1 LRIGKM
7 IEEVNSLKAEG
18 NLHYESGN
26 WEKAKEYYN
35 KALKACPSDD
45 KVTLA
50 ALLKNMAAV
59 SLKLEDY
66 VSAENQ
72 ASQALECAPND
83 PKALYRRSTARSCL
97 NKYSE
102 ALADAKR
109 ALHYEPNNKA
119 IVKQFQD
126 LNIIIQKNAE
136 KLSSTEAKLQDMLK
150 ICFSVETNVENRI
163 QALHNIMV
171 LVGFNDGARLFTE
184 CGGLAR
190 LMKLIDDESN
200 TDLLLAAFRV
210 LTELATSE
218 ERLGFLLKVADS
230 KTIVYLLNCSDDRCC
245 QAAVVLVQRCF
256 NTLAA
261 MDFQK
266 QKLPDEIVVE
276 RNKVK
281 IVGFLFELK
290 RILVDPTVSAM
301 GRDCAIQLLSKILPH
316 RVGGLPKGWSLEFVQ
331 NDGLDRLMTV
341 GCSIPERALVPVTYE
356 TRDYLALCLTNIYDD
371 MLSDKNRSIYT
382 DRMEKFIQTKREKI
396 TDGVKIEICSLFTT
410 LLGGPVDIAFQF
422 VAKPEFTQLLL
433 EMAASDNQLN
443 QSVAVEAIMHTVSKR
458 DRCSVFLAQGKSVL
472 KKLFNSSNDV
482 VRVKALVGLCKISS
496 SGGNDISMRPTG
508 ELSMLRLAN
517 ICKKYLLE
525 NKSIDICRWAAEGL
539 AYLTLDADVKE
550 WLVSDVN
557 LIRRLVAF
565 AKQAGQLCVFGVS
578 TILVNLTNTYD
589 KKEPE
594 PELIELAKFAKHHI
608 PVANPKDS
616 DEYVKNRIE
625 LLVNEG
631 AVSACVALSN
641 TESERCREFLARAL
655 RGFTIEPQHRGIVV
669 QEGGVKLLIDL
680 AQRCTEEGKII
691 AAHALARI
699 GITMDPKMAF
709 SGQRCYEVV
718 KPIIS
723 LLHPDMSAE
732 QNYEALLALTN
743 LAAVSDSVRNKMVQ
757 EKVLAKLEEFW
768 FLQEHEPLRAASA
781 ELFHNLLLNEKVFE
795 QVAKP
800 GTDRLKLWLLYC
812 SEEDD
817 ERLALI
823 STSAVLLL
831 TEDAAVCSRIVQ
843 EHPNWPDLFKAP
855 CMHENEQLQ
864 LNAIACVKNLM
875 SSGKEAAAQVV
886 SSELFE
892 ILVAI
897 CKLPKSN
904 REKAAAL
911 AYETLKL
918 AVTYDLVKPT
928 SRELYEQLTGKQ
940 TMVEHRTPTVIFR
953 TNEEAVVIIT
963 FLKYVDLRLDCPI
976 HFFNWVGCCRSC
988 LSLAN
993 HALSTV
999 LSETTLRREAMHSF
1013 HRFAFS
1019 LPDKDL
1025 RLEQQ
1030 LRDSMNAQALDAQS
1044 PFMFD
1049 MSPFRP
1055 EDMKQIAIGPDAI
1068 GGGRFR
1074 IGDLSFE
1081 RHRRR
1086 RSEANGGVCRLACL
1100 SRRTGWGRSSSAGRG
1115 SRRLAERD
1123 GQVFRVAYEIIDD
1136 TKDHANKGNDSGKKD
1151 ATAGGSGATGCST
1164 VPASNTGRGSGGP
1177 SNNNTGGGGN
1187 NDSNAGISARAT
1199 KIRRVMMAR
1208 SRVGRGGVIVGSRP
1222 LIPAGA
1228 VPEELISEA
1237 QAVLQGKSR
1246 DVIVRELQRTNCDVN
1261 QAVNNL
1267 LGRDDE
1273 DGDDFDDTSEAYL
1286 PEELISLLDTGLQ
1299 GEQANVIINAES
1311 LYGDDFLSFPFRRRV
1326 FEKAAESGHKK
1337 TNDGAGKEPSNE
1349 ESVPPPPRYTI
1360 SLSPKKMFFKWSAD
1374 EESDGEGKRFRA
1386 IGAMHSDL
1394 LAVTADGVLY
1404 RWAWNQKQ
1412 PSLNP
1417 HPAWET
1423 ICNKEPIE
1431 SISCSSVRTTVLT
1444 THRRVAS
1451 FVDESLD
1458 LISNAL
1464 STGLHSLPEPIV
1476 DVYSCDLYSCAMTK
1490 SGNVYW
1496 WGVLPSVQ
1504 RMKVLEAIKNK
1515 LKKEVAS
1522 EAKDITVGR
1531 LVRMQHG
1538 PMFQADALGF
1548 TLVNGYPQ
1556 VVILMESV
1564 WPNHDTAR
1572 FQMLLPS
1579 SSVVSDPKRGLYN
1592 EGLES
1597 AVEDRSESFAS
1608 SAQLTAG
1615 NRKRKHALS
1624 AASSYREE
1632 TLHLKDVVM
1641 VVENR
1646 NATIGKVVKVDGPYC
1661 AVLFADSN
1669 GVINDTADDAMNRSR
1684 LLRKEDLRVV
1694 PKIQCFSSTL
1704 EYIQKEPKKFYN
1716 LSDDH
1721 FILDVAVEP
1730 TGIWYLHQLLGRV
1743 LLSKINFSGEML
1755 ASIIVAYDSH
1765 EFIGSRRPRLINHGE
1780 DSLMLIR
1787 DGCGSLTPVWTDL
1800 PARVGSPTGIGTVLA
1815 LGYGTHT
1822 LATNFSEKKKIGI
1835 ILLAEKKEELMRD
1848 ILHCDVDYIKARIF
1862 SQKPIVTSRLYE
1874 DMLSL
1879 KLNCGR
1885 NVLHVAVSMS
1895 IAATNKENFSLSLS
1909 SSMAASENSSGGRV
1923 TSDGRWEAVNS
1934 PSRINVT
1941 VSLNSMM
1948 QLGRRFV
1955 DPTGMSSHV
1964 LRGYALRSDA
1974 STQSAASRWAME
1986 MAVEAAA
1993 AAAGIVPVTAG
2004 TTTIASQSS
2013 NPPSTTSMG
2022 VDDEMMVP
2030 VALDLATLKPR
2041 ALTNSN
2047 ERQRAAFE
2055 IVKLLTGNLV
2065 ANTELFQLLSHDHNG
2080 MTPFM
2085 YAVDCR
2091 SYHVAEIM
2099 LLSLKRIIRSFSVPN
2114 QNRAMMS
2121 VVFPVNTRPEFSPL
2135 YMLCCNDTCSFTW
2148 TGSEHVNQDIFECIT
2163 CGLVGS
2169 LCCCTECAYV
2179 CHRNHECRLK
2189 RTSPTAYCDCWE
2201 KCKCKSLV
2209 AGNLDIRFELFRN
2222 LVNCQCLYSVL
2233 NDKNEHLLL
2242 FLTRTVSRQVS
2253 EHRQFRSRCRKSIA
2267 SLIDMPEFDL
2277 DPPRFALRALEYLFS
2292 RWDLFEHFVMHE
2304 YHPLETN
2311 VNMSESRFY
2320 LISQDGVSFLDRFVY
2335 LLLTKLPIGC
2345 FDALV
2350 RLLSTECK
2358 LTSKAD
2364 KNLAVLPR
2372 FARSVVRMFVL
2383 LNVSPQYSNC
2393 RKNQPLSRCRK
2404 IFHAILPHAVR
2415 ELITTADGIL
2425 APVRLGM
2432 VKPCEP
2438 FTMANCTDPLE
2449 LIEKMVMED
2458 PVLLPND
2465 VDKEEEKKFLVD
2477 ERDILASSPIVV
2489 NSLPKRTRSEVS
2501 SYMQDLATLT
2511 GEEATSDNDTDSE
2524 ADEAMQE
2531 TEGNATAGSDAGNDD
2546 SSVDVAMSPPLEAMP
2561 TLHVVEIPAEADSD
2575 HEGSPASGRHA
2586 RRVSNADQDTDY
2598 SYTEVESNSSVSE
2611 ESDVMFDE
2619 NNQEDTDTEGSN
2631 FAWSGRIRDRK
2642 KGAKQT
2648 TSPEKLSTS
2657 TVHITNLLSRLFSM
2671 LIREALDLLLYG
2683 YSSEQSSMASRSSS
2697 TFYVPKRLLAELL
2710 EQVSRTLQPTWN
2722 WLFPLLD
2729 YLDSHLRFSAAM
2741 SNIVGPKKRQAA
2753 AKSHMSDIAGEG
2765 DAAQSTA
2772 DKSTIEMSSKSE
2784 TASRLTVLNLLMSM
2798 MRSHT
2803 SEHGDSWAALDLWSM
2818 KHVAVVA
2825 DAYFCYAG
2833 ALSMFSENLSNSVR
2847 DMSKDFPTNSCCDL
2861 LFIRALQRD
2870 SSDAIAGESTS
2881 ISKQNPFFTRSDSMV
2896 YPGLFPVKSA
2906 FEHSVPESI
2915 PLCNRPHMLQASS
2928 SKESLYGL
2936 PPSYDKWSEHLRTQL
2951 QMGNEAPG
2959 SSSLTRNMS
2968 HKTRLTL
2975 ASFAPVDDTA
2985 VDREIPKSSPKRFRR
3000 ERRSKSVIVHSSE
3013 AASPKSAEDTI
3024 TAIVNSALVRWEDQQ
3039 MLMSRWKLVLTTF
3052 AKMFA
3057 DEQILTT
3064 GGSIFT
3070 QLAGFGPK
3078 AARFRKAME
3087 RIRNTSKDLQF
3098 MVDRDRPML
3107 LRETFQVLNAFF
3119 ERRQMGNSS
3128 QHHVIGVHRVKVS
3141 FKDEPGE
3148 GSGVARSFFTA
3159 IASAILSPL
3168 PLPNFELSPLP
3179 TTVLGMNT
3187 IGSPSAATPMP
3198 PTRQSRRSRRLGLR
3212 SRGRSKDNSRRPL
3225 FTMPVGWLE
3234 GTIGASPFFP
3244 TVSAPEVAGPLDEN
3258 NVQAMGNRIYTKVNS
3273 MFPRYAAKVTGMLLE
3288 VPTHQLIVMLTHEAT
3303 LEHLAQNAYEVL
3315 LTWVQSSGNPG
3326 DFMPGGPLPS
3336 ASTQSTVMPSTVA
3349 TAQPAN
3355 TAAVTTTIATASTAS
3370 ASVSA
3375 SQVSPGPVAGAAA
3388 ATSMAAVDTSSSAA
3402 SSGGTT
3408 STVSS
3413 ATGAA
3418 IPSTVTTYD
3427 SRWLS
3432 CPDLPRLLENVADVK
3447 DDRPLFFKPGNGMFY
3462 APVAGAESPSRLNAY
3477 RNVGRLIGIALS
3489 QNEIFPLP
3497 LCRSVFKFILRR
3509 PITWYDMAFYD
3520 CYMYEKFH
3528 KLVTGEYAAEDLDLN
3543 FTITLDAIE
3552 GGNTVELLSNGAN
3565 VAVTSENVVKYVF
3578 LYAQHRL
3585 YKLVQ
3590 SALTNIRDGVRDV
3603 IPVSMLDTINAEDF
3617 RLLLTGQSDVN
3628 VKFLKKL
3635 TVITDESSSAAA
3647 DKSLPREK
3655 FDQFKKWF
3663 WSVVSSMTADEKQ
3676 DLIYFWTGSP
3686 TLPPTME
3693 GFMPTPNV
3701 VIRPPDD
3708 MYLPT
3713 ANTCIS
3719 RLYIP
3724 LYSSKNILR
3733 QKLLFAIKIKTFGF
3747 V

>member
-1 LRIGKM
+1 M
-7 IEEVNSLKAEG
+7 AEEVHNLKAEG
-18 NLHYESGN
+18 NLYYEAGN

-35 KALKACPSDD
+35 KALKACPSED
-45 KVTLA
+45 KITLA

-66 VSAENQ
+66 VAAENQ

-83 PKALYRRSTARSCL
+83 PKALYRRSTARSYL
-97 NKYSE
+97 SKYSE
-102 ALADAKR
+102 ALTDAKR
-109 ALHYEPNNKA
+109 ALHYEPDNKA
-119 IVKQFQD
+119 IIKQFQD
-126 LNIIIQKNAE
+126 LNIMIQKNAE
-136 KLSSTEAKLQDMLK
+136 KLGSTEAKLQDMLK
-150 ICFSVETNVENRI
+150 ICFSVEATLENRI

-171 LVGFNDGARLFTE
+171 LVGYDDGARLFTE

-210 LTELATSE
+210 LIELATSE
-218 ERLGFLLKVADS
+218 ERLGFLFKVADS
-230 KTIVYLLNCSDDRCC
+230 KTIVYLLNCSDNRCC
-245 QAAVVLVQRCF
+245 QAAMALVQRCF
-256 NTLAA
+256 NTLSA

-371 MLSDKNRSIYT
+371 MLSDKNRNMYT
-382 DRMEKFIQTKREKI
+382 DRMEKFIQEKREKI

-410 LLGGPVDIAFQF
+410 LLGGPVDVAFQF

-433 EMAASDNQLN
+433 EMAASDDQLN

-517 ICKKYLLE
+517 ICKRYLLE

-616 DEYVKNRIE
+616 DEYVQNRIK

-631 AVSACVALSN
+631 AVSACVALSS

-655 RGFTIEPQHRGIVV
+655 HGFTKEPQHRGIVV

-743 LAAVSDSVRNKMVQ
+743 LAAVSDSVRNKMIQ
-757 EKVLAKLEEFW
+757 ENVLPKLEEFW

-781 ELFHNLLLNEKVFE
+781 ELFHNLLLNDKIFE

-812 SEEDD
+812 SAEDD

-823 STSAVLLL
+823 STSAMLML
-831 TEDAAVCSRIVQ
+831 TQDAAVCSRIVQ
-843 EHPNWPDLFKAP
+843 EHPNWPDLFKVP

-864 LNAIACVKNLM
+864 LNAIGCVKNLM
-875 SSGKEAAAQVV
+875 NSGQEAAAQVV

-904 REKAAAL
+904 REKAVSL

-918 AVTYDLVKPT
+918 AVAYDLVKPT
-928 SRELYEQLTGKQ
+928 SRELYEQLTGKP
-940 TMVEHRTPTVIFR
+940 TMVEHRTPTVMFR
-953 TNEEAVVIIT
+953 LNEEAVVVIT
-963 FLKYVDLRLDCPI
+963 FLKYVDLSLECPL
-976 HFFNWVGCCRSC
+976 HLFTWVGCRS
-988 LSLAN
+988 SLTLAD
-993 HALSTV
+993 HVLSTV
-999 LSETTLRREAMHSF
+999 LSKTTLKREAMNSF

-1030 LRDSMNAQALDAQS
+1030 LRDSMNSQALDAQS
-1044 PFMFD
+1044 TFMFD

-1055 EDMKQIAIGPDAI
+1055 EDMKDIVVGPDAI
-1068 GGGRFR
+1068 AF
-1074 IGDLSFE
+1074 LT
-1081 RHRRR
+1081 
-1086 RSEANGGVCRLACL
+1086 V
-1100 SRRTGWGRSSSAGRG
+1100 
-1115 SRRLAERD
+1115 D
-1123 GQVFRVAYEIIDD
+1123 GQVFRVAYDIIDD
-1136 TKDHANKGNDSGKKD
+1136 TRDHVNKGNDNGKKD
-1151 ATAGGSGATGCST
+1151 ATGSGGGATGCST
-1164 VPASNTGRGSGGP
+1164 VQASNTGRGSGGP
-1177 SNNNTGGGGN
+1177 NNNNAGSGGN

-1222 LIPAGA
+1222 IIPAGA
-1228 VPEELISEA
+1228 VPEELVNEA

-1246 DVIVRELQRTNCDVN
+1246 DVIIRELQRTNCDVN

-1326 FEKAAESGHKK
+1326 FEKAAEKK
-1337 TNDGAGKEPSNE
+1337 TNDSASKESSNE

-1360 SLSPKKMFFKWSAD
+1360 SLSPKKMFFKWTTN
-1374 EESDGEGKRFRA
+1374 EESAAETKRFRA

-1394 LAVTADGVLY
+1394 LAVSMDGVLY

-1412 PSLNP
+1412 PSPNP

-1423 ICNKEPIE
+1423 ICNKEPVE
-1431 SISCSSVRTTVLT
+1431 SISCSSIRTTVLT

-1464 STGLHSLPEPIV
+1464 STSLHSLPEPIV

-1504 RMKVLEAIKNK
+1504 RMKVLDAIKNK

-1522 EAKDITVGR
+1522 DAKDITVGR

-1548 TLVNGYPQ
+1548 TVVNGYPQ

-1579 SSVVSDPKRGLYN
+1579 
-1592 EGLES
+1592 
-1597 AVEDRSESFAS
+1597 
-1608 SAQLTAG
+1608 TG

-1624 AASSYREE
+1624 AVSSYREE

-1694 PKIQCFSSTL
+1694 PKVQCFSSTL
-1704 EYIQKEPKKFYN
+1704 EYIQREPKKFYN

-1721 FILDVAVEP
+1721 FVLDVAIES

-1743 LLSKINFSGEML
+1743 LLSKINFS
-1755 ASIIVAYDSH
+1755 
-1765 EFIGSRRPRLINHGE
+1765 
-1780 DSLMLIR
+1780 
-1787 DGCGSLTPVWTDL
+1787 
-1800 PARVGSPTGIGTVLA
+1800 
-1815 LGYGTHT
+1815 
-1822 LATNFSEKKKIGI
+1822 
-1835 ILLAEKKEELMRD
+1835 
-1848 ILHCDVDYIKARIF
+1848 
-1862 SQKPIVTSRLYE
+1862 VTSRLYE

-1895 IAATNKENFSLSLS
+1895 IAPTNKENFSLSLAS
-1909 SSMAASENSSGGRV
+1909 QIAASENPAGSRPP
-1923 TSDGRWEAVNS
+1923 SDGRWEAVNS

-1993 AAAGIVPVTAG
+1993 AAAGIVPAV
-2004 TTTIASQSS
+2004 
-2013 NPPSTTSMG
+2013 
-2022 VDDEMMVP
+2022 VP
-2030 VALDLATLKPR
+2030 VSLDLSTLKPK
-2041 ALTNSN
+2041 ALTSSI
-2047 ERQRAAFE
+2047 ERQRAA
-2055 IVKLLTGNLV
+2055 
-2065 ANTELFQLLSHDHNG
+2065 DHNG

-2085 YAVDCR
+2085 YAIDCR
-2091 SYHVAEIM
+2091 SYHVAEII
-2099 LLSLKRIIRSFSVPN
+2099 LLSLKRIIRSFSAQN

-2201 KCKCKSLV
+2201 KCKCRSLV
-2209 AGNLDIRFELFRN
+2209 AGNLDIRFELFKS
-2222 LVNCQCLYSVL
+2222 LISCQSLYSVL
-2233 NDKNEHLLL
+2233 NDKN
-2242 FLTRTVSRQVS
+2242 
-2253 EHRQFRSRCRKSIA
+2253 I
-2267 SLIDMPEFDL
+2267 
-2277 DPPRFALRALEYLFS
+2277 
-2292 RWDLFEHFVMHE
+2292 
-2304 YHPLETN
+2304 
-2311 VNMSESRFY
+2311 NMSESRFY

-2345 FDALV
+2345 FDSLV

-2358 LTSKAD
+2358 ATSKVD

-2404 IFHAILPHAVR
+2404 VFHAILPHAVR
-2415 ELITTADGIL
+2415 ELVTTADGIL

-2465 VDKEEEKKFLVD
+2465 VDKEEEKKFGVD
-2477 ERDILASSPIVV
+2477 ENDILSSSPIVV
-2489 NSLPKRTRSEVS
+2489 NSLPKRTRSEEV

-2524 ADEAMQE
+2524 VDEAMQE
-2531 TEGNATAGSDAGNDD
+2531 AEGNATAGSDAGNDD
-2546 SSVDVAMSPPLEAMP
+2546 SSVDVAMSPLEAMP
-2561 TLHVVEIPAEADSD
+2561 TLHVVEIPTEADSD
-2575 HEGSPASGRHA
+2575 HDGSQASGRHA

-2631 FAWSGRIRDRK
+2631 FAWSGRVRDRK
-2642 KGAKQT
+2642 KGTKQT

-2657 TVHITNLLSRLFSM
+2657 TVHITNLLSRLFST

-2683 YSSEQSSMASRSSS
+2683 YSSEQSSIASRSSS

-2741 SNIVGPKKRQAA
+2741 SNMVGPKKRQA

-2765 DAAQSTA
+2765 DSTQTTA
-2772 DKSTIEMSSKSE
+2772 DKSPIETSSKSE
-2784 TASRLTVLNLLMSM
+2784 TASRLTVLNLLMSV
-2798 MRSHT
+2798 MRSHS
-2803 SEHGDSWAALDLWSM
+2803 SEHGDSWAVLDLWSM
-2818 KHVAVVA
+2818 KHVAIVA

-2833 ALSMFSENLSNSVR
+2833 ALSMFSENLCNSVR
-2847 DMSKDFPTNSCCDL
+2847 DMSKDFPASSCCDL
-2861 LFIRALQRD
+2861 LFIRALPRD
-2870 SSDAIAGESTS
+2870 SSDPIAGESTS

-2896 YPGLFPVKSA
+2896 YPGLFPVRSA

-2936 PPSYDKWSEHLRTQL
+2936 PASSDKWSEHLRSQL

-2959 SSSLTRNMS
+2959 SSSLTRSMS

-2975 ASFAPVDDTA
+2975 ASFAPLDDSA
-2985 VDREIPKSSPKRFRR
+2985 ADREIQKSSPKRFRR

-3024 TAIVNSALVRWEDQQ
+3024 AAIVNSALVRCEDQQ
-3039 MLMSRWKLVLTTF
+3039 MLMSRWKLVLSTF
-3052 AKMFA
+3052 AKIFT
-3057 DEQILTT
+3057 DEHVLTS

-3098 MVDRDRPML
+3098 MVDRDRPLL

-3128 QHHVIGVHRVKVS
+3128 QHHAIGVHRVKVS

-3159 IASAILSPL
+3159 IASALLAPL

-3187 IGSPSAATPMP
+3187 IGSPSAATPIP

-3258 NVQAMGNRIYTKVNS
+3258 NVQAMGNRIYMKVNS

-3315 LTWVQSSGNPG
+3315 LTWVQSSGNLG
-3326 DFMPGGPLPS
+3326 DFMPGGPLTS
-3336 ASTQSTVMPSTVA
+3336 ASTTSTLMPSTVA

-3355 TAAVTTTIATASTAS
+3355 NATVTTTIATASTAS

-3375 SQVSPGPVAGAAA
+3375 SQVSSVAVSGAAA
-3388 ATSMAAVDTSSSAA
+3388 ATTSMAAVDASSSAA
-3402 SSGGTT
+3402 SSGGGST
-3408 STVSS
+3408 STVSPP
-3413 ATGAA
+3413 AAGAA
-3418 IPSTVTTYD
+3418 IQSTVSTYD

-3520 CYMYEKFH
+3520 CYMYEKLH

-3552 GGNTVELLSNGAN
+3552 GGNTVELLSDGAN
-3565 VAVTSENVVKYVF
+3565 VTVTSENVVKYVF

-3590 SALTNIRDGVRDV
+3590 SALTSIRDGVRDV
-3603 IPVSMLDTINAEDF
+3603 IPVSVLDTINAEDF

-3663 WSVVSSMTADEKQ
+3663 WSVVSCMTADEKQ

-3747 V
+3747 NTVRKKNTGSEEEKI

>member
-1 LRIGKM
+1 M
-7 IEEVNSLKAEG
+7 AEEVHNLKAEG
-18 NLHYESGN
+18 NLYYEAGN

-35 KALKACPSDD
+35 KALKACPSED
-45 KVTLA
+45 KITLA

-66 VSAENQ
+66 VAAENQ

-83 PKALYRRSTARSCL
+83 PKALYRRSTARSYL
-97 NKYSE
+97 SKYSE
-102 ALADAKR
+102 ALTDAKR
-109 ALHYEPNNKA
+109 ALHYEPDNKA
-119 IVKQFQD
+119 IIKQFQD
-126 LNIIIQKNAE
+126 LNIMIQKNAE
-136 KLSSTEAKLQDMLK
+136 KLGSTEAKLQDMLK
-150 ICFSVETNVENRI
+150 ICFSVEATLENRI

-171 LVGFNDGARLFTE
+171 LVGYDDGARLFTE

-210 LTELATSE
+210 LIELATSE
-218 ERLGFLLKVADS
+218 ERLGFLFKVADS
-230 KTIVYLLNCSDDRCC
+230 KTIVYLLNCSDNRCC
-245 QAAVVLVQRCF
+245 QAAMALVQRCF
-256 NTLAA
+256 NTLSA

-371 MLSDKNRSIYT
+371 MLSDKNRNMYT
-382 DRMEKFIQTKREKI
+382 DRMEKFIQEKREKI

-410 LLGGPVDIAFQF
+410 LLGGPVDVAFQF

-433 EMAASDNQLN
+433 EMAASDDQLN

-517 ICKKYLLE
+517 ICKRYLLE

-616 DEYVKNRIE
+616 DEYVQNRIK

-631 AVSACVALSN
+631 AVSACVALSS

-655 RGFTIEPQHRGIVV
+655 HGFTKEPQHRGIVV

-743 LAAVSDSVRNKMVQ
+743 LAAVSDSVRNKMIQ
-757 EKVLAKLEEFW
+757 ENVLPKLEEFW

-781 ELFHNLLLNEKVFE
+781 ELFHNLLLNDKIFE

-812 SEEDD
+812 SAEDD

-823 STSAVLLL
+823 STSAMLML
-831 TEDAAVCSRIVQ
+831 TQDAAVCSRIVQ
-843 EHPNWPDLFKAP
+843 EHPNWPDLFKVP

-864 LNAIACVKNLM
+864 LNAIGCVKNLM
-875 SSGKEAAAQVV
+875 NSGQEAAAQVV

-904 REKAAAL
+904 REKAVSL

-918 AVTYDLVKPT
+918 AVAYDLVKPT
-928 SRELYEQLTGKQ
+928 SRELYEQLTGKP
-940 TMVEHRTPTVIFR
+940 TMVEHRTPTVMFR
-953 TNEEAVVIIT
+953 LNEEAVVVIT
-963 FLKYVDLRLDCPI
+963 FLKYVDLSLECPL
-976 HFFNWVGCCRSC
+976 HLFTWVGCRS
-988 LSLAN
+988 SLTLAD
-993 HALSTV
+993 HVLSTV
-999 LSETTLRREAMHSF
+999 LSKTTLKREAMNSF

-1030 LRDSMNAQALDAQS
+1030 LRDSMNSQALDAQS
-1044 PFMFD
+1044 TFMFD

-1055 EDMKQIAIGPDAI
+1055 EDMKDIVVGPDAI
-1068 GGGRFR
+1068 AF
-1074 IGDLSFE
+1074 LT
-1081 RHRRR
+1081 
-1086 RSEANGGVCRLACL
+1086 V
-1100 SRRTGWGRSSSAGRG
+1100 
-1115 SRRLAERD
+1115 D
-1123 GQVFRVAYEIIDD
+1123 GQVFRVAYDIIDD
-1136 TKDHANKGNDSGKKD
+1136 TRDHVNKGNDNGKKD
-1151 ATAGGSGATGCST
+1151 ATGSGGGATGCST
-1164 VPASNTGRGSGGP
+1164 VQASNTGRGSGGP
-1177 SNNNTGGGGN
+1177 NNNNAGSGGN

-1222 LIPAGA
+1222 IIPAGA
-1228 VPEELISEA
+1228 VPEELVNEA

-1246 DVIVRELQRTNCDVN
+1246 DVIIRELQRTNCDVN

-1326 FEKAAESGHKK
+1326 FEKAAEKK
-1337 TNDGAGKEPSNE
+1337 TNDSASKESSNE

-1360 SLSPKKMFFKWSAD
+1360 SLSPKKMFFKWTTN
-1374 EESDGEGKRFRA
+1374 EESAAETKRFRA

-1394 LAVTADGVLY
+1394 LAVSMDGVLY

-1412 PSLNP
+1412 PSPNP

-1423 ICNKEPIE
+1423 ICNKEPVE
-1431 SISCSSVRTTVLT
+1431 SISCSSIRTTVLT

-1464 STGLHSLPEPIV
+1464 STSLHSLPEPIV

-1504 RMKVLEAIKNK
+1504 RMKVLDAIKNK

-1522 EAKDITVGR
+1522 DAKDITVGR

-1548 TLVNGYPQ
+1548 TVVNGYPQ

-1579 SSVVSDPKRGLYN
+1579 SSVLDPKRGLYN

-1597 AVEDRSESFAS
+1597 AVEDSSETFVS
-1608 SAQLTAG
+1608 SAQLSAG

-1624 AASSYREE
+1624 AVSSYREE

-1694 PKIQCFSSTL
+1694 PKVQCFSSTL
-1704 EYIQKEPKKFYN
+1704 EYIQREPKKFYN

-1721 FILDVAVEP
+1721 FVLDVAIES

-1765 EFIGSRRPRLINHGE
+1765 EFIGSRRPRLINNGE
-1780 DSLMLIR
+1780 DSLILIR

-1800 PARVGSPTGIGTVLA
+1800 PARVGSPTGIGTVMA

-1822 LATNFSEKKKIGI
+1822 IASNFSEKKKIGI

-1848 ILHCDVDYIKARIF
+1848 ILHCDVDYIKARLF
-1862 SQKPIVTSRLYE
+1862 SQKPMVTSRLYE

-1895 IAATNKENFSLSLS
+1895 IAPTNKENFSLSLAS
-1909 SSMAASENSSGGRV
+1909 QIAASENPAGSRPP
-1923 TSDGRWEAVNS
+1923 SDGRWEAVNS

-1993 AAAGIVPVTAG
+1993 AAAGIVPAGGSSSTTAVTA
-2004 TTTIASQSS
+2004 QSS
-2013 NPPSTTSMG
+2013 SSSSSTPTMA
-2022 VDDEMMVP
+2022 VDEEMMVP
-2030 VALDLATLKPR
+2030 VSLDLSTLKPK
-2041 ALTNSN
+2041 ALTSSI
-2047 ERQRAAFE
+2047 ERQRAA
-2055 IVKLLTGNLV
+2055 
-2065 ANTELFQLLSHDHNG
+2065 DHNG

-2085 YAVDCR
+2085 YAIDCR
-2091 SYHVAEIM
+2091 SYHVAEII
-2099 LLSLKRIIRSFSVPN
+2099 LLSLKRIIRSFSAQN

-2201 KCKCKSLV
+2201 KCKCRSLV
-2209 AGNLDIRFELFRN
+2209 AGNLDIRFELFKS
-2222 LVNCQCLYSVL
+2222 LISCQSLYSVL

-2304 YHPLETN
+2304 YHPVETN
-2311 VNMSESRFY
+2311 INMSESRFY

-2345 FDALV
+2345 FDSLV

-2358 LTSKAD
+2358 ATSKVD

-2404 IFHAILPHAVR
+2404 VFHAILPHAVR
-2415 ELITTADGIL
+2415 ELVTTADGIL

-2465 VDKEEEKKFLVD
+2465 VDKEEEKKFGVD
-2477 ERDILASSPIVV
+2477 ENDILSSSPIVV
-2489 NSLPKRTRSEVS
+2489 NSLPKRTRSEEV

-2524 ADEAMQE
+2524 VDEAMQE
-2531 TEGNATAGSDAGNDD
+2531 AEGNATAGSDAGNDD
-2546 SSVDVAMSPPLEAMP
+2546 SSVDVAMSPLEAMP
-2561 TLHVVEIPAEADSD
+2561 TLHVVEIPTEADSD
-2575 HEGSPASGRHA
+2575 HDGSQASGRHA

-2631 FAWSGRIRDRK
+2631 FAWSGRVRDRK
-2642 KGAKQT
+2642 KGTKQT

-2657 TVHITNLLSRLFSM
+2657 TVHITNLLSRLFST

-2683 YSSEQSSMASRSSS
+2683 YSSEQSSIASRSSS

-2741 SNIVGPKKRQAA
+2741 SNMVGPKKRQA

-2765 DAAQSTA
+2765 DSTQTTA
-2772 DKSTIEMSSKSE
+2772 DKSPIETSSKSE
-2784 TASRLTVLNLLMSM
+2784 TASRLTVLNLLMSV
-2798 MRSHT
+2798 MRSHS
-2803 SEHGDSWAALDLWSM
+2803 SEHGDSWAVLDLWSM
-2818 KHVAVVA
+2818 KHVAIVA

-2833 ALSMFSENLSNSVR
+2833 ALSMFSENLCNSVR
-2847 DMSKDFPTNSCCDL
+2847 DMSKDFPASSCCDL
-2861 LFIRALQRD
+2861 LFIRALPRD
-2870 SSDAIAGESTS
+2870 SSDPIAGESTS

-2896 YPGLFPVKSA
+2896 YPGLFPVRSA

-2936 PPSYDKWSEHLRTQL
+2936 PASSDKWSEHLRSQL

-2959 SSSLTRNMS
+2959 SSSLTRSMS

-2975 ASFAPVDDTA
+2975 ASFAPLDDSA
-2985 VDREIPKSSPKRFRR
+2985 ADREIQKSSPKRFRR

-3024 TAIVNSALVRWEDQQ
+3024 AAIVNSALVRCEDQQ
-3039 MLMSRWKLVLTTF
+3039 MLMSRWKLVLSTF
-3052 AKMFA
+3052 AKIFT
-3057 DEQILTT
+3057 DEHVLTS

-3098 MVDRDRPML
+3098 MVDRDRPLL

-3128 QHHVIGVHRVKVS
+3128 QHHAIGVHRVKVS

-3159 IASAILSPL
+3159 IASALLAPL

-3187 IGSPSAATPMP
+3187 IG
-3198 PTRQSRRSRRLGLR
+3198 LGLR

-3258 NVQAMGNRIYTKVNS
+3258 NVQAMGNRIYMKVNS

-3315 LTWVQSSGNPG
+3315 LTWVQSSGNLG
-3326 DFMPGGPLPS
+3326 DFMPGGPLTS
-3336 ASTQSTVMPSTVA
+3336 ASTTSTLMPSTVA

-3355 TAAVTTTIATASTAS
+3355 NATVTTTIATASTAS

-3375 SQVSPGPVAGAAA
+3375 SQVSSVAVSGAAA
-3388 ATSMAAVDTSSSAA
+3388 ATTSMAAVDASSSAA
-3402 SSGGTT
+3402 SSGGGST
-3408 STVSS
+3408 STVSPP
-3413 ATGAA
+3413 AAGAA
-3418 IPSTVTTYD
+3418 IQSTVSTYD

-3520 CYMYEKFH
+3520 CYMYEKLH

-3552 GGNTVELLSNGAN
+3552 GGNTVELLSDGAN
-3565 VAVTSENVVKYVF
+3565 VTVTSENVVKYVF

-3590 SALTNIRDGVRDV
+3590 SALTSIRDGVRDV
-3603 IPVSMLDTINAEDF
+3603 IPVSVLDTINAEDF

-3663 WSVVSSMTADEKQ
+3663 WSVVSCMTADEKQ

-3747 V
+3747 NTVRKKNTGSEEEKI

>member
-1 LRIGKM
+1 M

-109 ALHYEPNNKA
+109 ALHYEPNNKS

-928 SRELYEQLTGKQ
+928 SRELYEQLTGKP

-976 HFFNWVGCCRSC
+976 
-988 LSLAN
+988 
-993 HALSTV
+993 
-999 LSETTLRREAMHSF
+999 LRREAMHSF

-1068 GGGRFR
+1068 GF
-1074 IGDLSFE
+1074 LT
-1081 RHRRR
+1081 
-1086 RSEANGGVCRLACL
+1086 V
-1100 SRRTGWGRSSSAGRG
+1100 
-1115 SRRLAERD
+1115 D

-1862 SQKPIVTSRLYE
+1862 SQKPI
-1874 DMLSL
+1874 
-1879 KLNCGR
+1879 
-1885 NVLHVAVSMS
+1885 
-1895 IAATNKENFSLSLS
+1895 ENFSLSLS

-3388 ATSMAAVDTSSSAA
+3388 ATGMAAVDTSSSAA

-3747 V
+3747 CFFK

>member
-1 LRIGKM
+1 MPI
-7 IEEVNSLKAEG
+7 
-18 NLHYESGN
+18 
-26 WEKAKEYYN
+26 KE
-35 KALKACPSDD
+35 
-45 KVTLA
+45 T
-50 ALLKNMAAV
+50 
-59 SLKLEDY
+59 
-66 VSAENQ
+66 
-72 ASQALECAPND
+72 
-83 PKALYRRSTARSCL
+83 TAG
-97 NKYSE
+97 
-102 ALADAKR
+102 
-109 ALHYEPNNKA
+109 
-119 IVKQFQD
+119 
-126 LNIIIQKNAE
+126 
-136 KLSSTEAKLQDMLK
+136 T
-150 ICFSVETNVENRI
+150 
-163 QALHNIMV
+163 
-171 LVGFNDGARLFTE
+171 
-184 CGGLAR
+184 
-190 LMKLIDDESN
+190 
-200 TDLLLAAFRV
+200 
-210 LTELATSE
+210 
-218 ERLGFLLKVADS
+218 
-230 KTIVYLLNCSDDRCC
+230 
-245 QAAVVLVQRCF
+245 
-256 NTLAA
+256 
-261 MDFQK
+261 
-266 QKLPDEIVVE
+266 
-276 RNKVK
+276 
-281 IVGFLFELK
+281 
-290 RILVDPTVSAM
+290 
-301 GRDCAIQLLSKILPH
+301 
-316 RVGGLPKGWSLEFVQ
+316 
-331 NDGLDRLMTV
+331 
-341 GCSIPERALVPVTYE
+341 
-356 TRDYLALCLTNIYDD
+356 
-371 MLSDKNRSIYT
+371 
-382 DRMEKFIQTKREKI
+382 
-396 TDGVKIEICSLFTT
+396 
-410 LLGGPVDIAFQF
+410 
-422 VAKPEFTQLLL
+422 
-433 EMAASDNQLN
+433 
-443 QSVAVEAIMHTVSKR
+443 
-458 DRCSVFLAQGKSVL
+458 
-472 KKLFNSSNDV
+472 
-482 VRVKALVGLCKISS
+482 
-496 SGGNDISMRPTG
+496 
-508 ELSMLRLAN
+508 
-517 ICKKYLLE
+517 
-525 NKSIDICRWAAEGL
+525 
-539 AYLTLDADVKE
+539 
-550 WLVSDVN
+550 
-557 LIRRLVAF
+557 
-565 AKQAGQLCVFGVS
+565 FGVFCLIYLVIRC
-578 TILVNLTNTYD
+578 ILCFGVN
-589 KKEPE
+589 
-594 PELIELAKFAKHHI
+594 
-608 PVANPKDS
+608 
-616 DEYVKNRIE
+616 
-625 LLVNEG
+625 
-631 AVSACVALSN
+631 
-641 TESERCREFLARAL
+641 
-655 RGFTIEPQHRGIVV
+655 
-669 QEGGVKLLIDL
+669 
-680 AQRCTEEGKII
+680 
-691 AAHALARI
+691 
-699 GITMDPKMAF
+699 
-709 SGQRCYEVV
+709 
-718 KPIIS
+718 
-723 LLHPDMSAE
+723 
-732 QNYEALLALTN
+732 
-743 LAAVSDSVRNKMVQ
+743 
-757 EKVLAKLEEFW
+757 
-768 FLQEHEPLRAASA
+768 
-781 ELFHNLLLNEKVFE
+781 
-795 QVAKP
+795 
-800 GTDRLKLWLLYC
+800 
-812 SEEDD
+812 
-817 ERLALI
+817 
-823 STSAVLLL
+823 
-831 TEDAAVCSRIVQ
+831 
-843 EHPNWPDLFKAP
+843 
-855 CMHENEQLQ
+855 
-864 LNAIACVKNLM
+864 
-875 SSGKEAAAQVV
+875 
-886 SSELFE
+886 
-892 ILVAI
+892 
-897 CKLPKSN
+897 
-904 REKAAAL
+904 
-911 AYETLKL
+911 
-918 AVTYDLVKPT
+918 
-928 SRELYEQLTGKQ
+928 
-940 TMVEHRTPTVIFR
+940 FR
-953 TNEEAVVIIT
+953 
-963 FLKYVDLRLDCPI
+963 
-976 HFFNWVGCCRSC
+976 
-988 LSLAN
+988 
-993 HALSTV
+993 
-999 LSETTLRREAMHSF
+999 
-1013 HRFAFS
+1013 
-1019 LPDKDL
+1019 
-1025 RLEQQ
+1025 
-1030 LRDSMNAQALDAQS
+1030 
-1044 PFMFD
+1044 
-1049 MSPFRP
+1049 
-1055 EDMKQIAIGPDAI
+1055 
-1068 GGGRFR
+1068 
-1074 IGDLSFE
+1074 
-1081 RHRRR
+1081 
-1086 RSEANGGVCRLACL
+1086 
-1100 SRRTGWGRSSSAGRG
+1100 
-1115 SRRLAERD
+1115 
-1123 GQVFRVAYEIIDD
+1123 
-1136 TKDHANKGNDSGKKD
+1136 KKD
-1151 ATAGGSGATGCST
+1151 ATAGGGGATGCST

-1177 SNNNTGGGGN
+1177 SNNSTGGGGN
-1187 NDSNAGISARAT
+1187 NDSNA
-1199 KIRRVMMAR
+1199 VEY
-1208 SRVGRGGVIVGSRP
+1208 V
-1222 LIPAGA
+1222 
-1228 VPEELISEA
+1228 
-1237 QAVLQGKSR
+1237 
-1246 DVIVRELQRTNCDVN
+1246 CYVN
-1261 QAVNNL
+1261 KYV
-1267 LGRDDE
+1267 
-1273 DGDDFDDTSEAYL
+1273 FFVS
-1286 PEELISLLDTGLQ
+1286 EELISLLDTGLQ

-1360 SLSPKKMFFKWSAD
+1360 SLSPKKMFFKWTAD

-1412 PSLNP
+1412 PSPNP

-1504 RMKVLEAIKNK
+1504 RMKVLDAIKNK

-1531 LVRMQHG
+1531 LVMQNLVRMQHG

-1694 PKIQCFSSTL
+1694 PKVQCFSSTL

-1730 TGIWYLHQLLGRV
+1730 TGIWYLHQLLSRV
-1743 LLSKINFSGEML
+1743 LLSKINFS
-1755 ASIIVAYDSH
+1755 
-1765 EFIGSRRPRLINHGE
+1765 
-1780 DSLMLIR
+1780 
-1787 DGCGSLTPVWTDL
+1787 
-1800 PARVGSPTGIGTVLA
+1800 
-1815 LGYGTHT
+1815 
-1822 LATNFSEKKKIGI
+1822 
-1835 ILLAEKKEELMRD
+1835 
-1848 ILHCDVDYIKARIF
+1848 
-1862 SQKPIVTSRLYE
+1862 VTSRLYE

-1909 SSMAASENSSGGRV
+1909 SSMAASENPSGGRA

-1964 LRGYALRSDA
+1964 LRGYALRSEA

-2004 TTTIASQSS
+2004 TTTIASQSG

-2065 ANTELFQLLSHDHNG
+2065 ANTELFQLLSQCDHNG

-2233 NDKNEHLLL
+2233 NDKN
-2242 FLTRTVSRQVS
+2242 
-2253 EHRQFRSRCRKSIA
+2253 
-2267 SLIDMPEFDL
+2267 
-2277 DPPRFALRALEYLFS
+2277 
-2292 RWDLFEHFVMHE
+2292 
-2304 YHPLETN
+2304 

-2465 VDKEEEKKFLVD
+2465 VDREEEKKFLVD

-2524 ADEAMQE
+2524 ADETMQE

-2575 HEGSPASGRHA
+2575 HEGSQASGRHA

-2642 KGAKQT
+2642 KGAKPT

-2710 EQVSRTLQPTWN
+2710 PTWN

-2765 DAAQSTA
+2765 DAAQTSG
-2772 DKSTIEMSSKSE
+2772 DKSTI
-2784 TASRLTVLNLLMSM
+2784 
-2798 MRSHT
+2798 
-2803 SEHGDSWAALDLWSM
+2803 
-2818 KHVAVVA
+2818 
-2825 DAYFCYAG
+2825 
-2833 ALSMFSENLSNSVR
+2833 ENLSNSVR

-2861 LFIRALQRD
+2861 LFI
-2870 SSDAIAGESTS
+2870 
-2881 ISKQNPFFTRSDSMV
+2881 RSDSMV

-2975 ASFAPVDDTA
+2975 ASFAPLDDTA
-2985 VDREIPKSSPKRFRR
+2985 ADREISKSSPKRFRR

-3057 DEQILTT
+3057 DEQMLTT

-3070 QLAGFGPK
+3070 QLSGFGPK

-3179 TTVLGMNT
+3179 TTALGMNT

-3198 PTRQSRRSRRLGLR
+3198 PTRQRLGLR

-3258 NVQAMGNRIYTKVNS
+3258 NVQAMGNRIYMKVNS

-3315 LTWVQSSGNPG
+3315 LTWVQSSGGNPG

-3520 CYMYEKFH
+3520 CYMYEKLH

-3552 GGNTVELLSNGAN
+3552 GGNTVELLSNGTN

>member
-1 LRIGKM
+1 LRIQKM
-7 IEEVNSLKAEG
+7 AEEVNNLKAEG
-18 NLHYESGN
+18 NLYYEAGN

-35 KALKACPSDD
+35 KALQACPSED
-45 KVTLA
+45 KATLA

-66 VSAENQ
+66 VAAESQ
-72 ASQALECAPND
+72 ASQALEFAPND
-83 PKALYRRSTARSCL
+83 PKALYRRSTARSYL
-97 NKYSE
+97 SKYSE
-102 ALADAKR
+102 ALTDAKR
-109 ALHYEPNNKA
+109 ALHYEPDNKA
-119 IVKQFQD
+119 IIKHFQN
-126 LNIIIQKNAE
+126 LNIVIQKNAE
-136 KLSSTEAKLQDMLK
+136 KLGSTEAKLQDMLK
-150 ICFSVETNVENRI
+150 ICFSVEATLENRV

-171 LVGFNDGARLFTE
+171 LVGYDDGARLFTE

-190 LMKLIDDESN
+190 LMKLINDERD

-210 LTELATSE
+210 LSGLATSE
-218 ERLGFLLKVADS
+218 ERLGFLFKVADS
-230 KTIVYLLNCSDDRCC
+230 KTIVYLLNCSDNRCC
-245 QAAVVLVQRCF
+245 QAAVALVQRCF

-301 GRDCAIQLLSKILPH
+301 GRDCAIQLLSKVLPH

-341 GCSIPERALVPVTYE
+341 GCSIPEKALVPVTYE
-356 TRDYLALCLTNIYDD
+356 TRGYLALCLTNIYDD

-382 DRMEKFIQTKREKI
+382 DRMEKFIQEKREKI

-410 LLGGPVDIAFQF
+410 LLGGPVDVAFQF

-433 EMAASDNQLN
+433 EMAASDDQLN

-472 KKLFNSSNDV
+472 KKLFNSPNDV

-508 ELSMLRLAN
+508 ELPMLRLAS
-517 ICKKYLLE
+517 ICKRYLLE
-525 NKSIDICRWAAEGL
+525 DKSIDICRWAAEGL

-616 DEYVKNRIE
+616 DEYVKNRIK

-631 AVSACVALSN
+631 AVSACVALSS

-655 RGFTIEPQHRGIVV
+655 HGFTKEPQHRGIVV

-680 AQRCTEEGKII
+680 AQRCTDEGKII

-743 LAAVSDSVRNKMVQ
+743 LAAVSDSVRNKMMQ
-757 EKVLAKLEEFW
+757 EKVLPKLEEFW

-781 ELFHNLLLNEKVFE
+781 ELFHNLLLNDKVFQ

-812 SEEDD
+812 SAEDD

-823 STSAVLLL
+823 STSAMLML

-843 EHPNWPDLFKAP
+843 EHPNWPDLFKTP

-875 SSGKEAAAQVV
+875 NSGQEAAAQVV

-904 REKAAAL
+904 REKAVTL

-928 SRELYEQLTGKQ
+928 SRELYEQLTGKP
-940 TMVEHRTPTVIFR
+940 TMVEHRTPTVMFR
-953 TNEEAVVIIT
+953 LNEEALVVKT
-963 FLKYVDLRLDCPI
+963 FLKHVDLSLECP
-976 HFFNWVGCCRSC
+976 
-988 LSLAN
+988 L
-993 HALSTV
+993 
-999 LSETTLRREAMHSF
+999 LRREAMNSF

-1030 LRDSMNAQALDAQS
+1030 LRDSMNSQALDAQS
-1044 PFMFD
+1044 TFMFD

-1055 EDMKQIAIGPDAI
+1055 EDMKDIVIGPDAI
-1068 GGGRFR
+1068 AF
-1074 IGDLSFE
+1074 LT
-1081 RHRRR
+1081 
-1086 RSEANGGVCRLACL
+1086 V
-1100 SRRTGWGRSSSAGRG
+1100 
-1115 SRRLAERD
+1115 D
-1123 GQVFRVAYEIIDD
+1123 GQVFRVAYDIIDD
-1136 TKDHANKGNDSGKKD
+1136 TRDHVNKGNDNGKKD
-1151 ATAGGSGATGCST
+1151 ATGSGSGATGCST

-1177 SNNNTGGGGN
+1177 NNNNAGSGGN
-1187 NDSNAGISARAT
+1187 NDSNAGISSRAT

-1222 LIPAGA
+1222 IIPAGA
-1228 VPEELISEA
+1228 VPEELVNEA

-1246 DVIVRELQRTNCDVN
+1246 DVIIRELQRTNCDVN

-1326 FEKAAESGHKK
+1326 FEKAAEKK
-1337 TNDGAGKEPSNE
+1337 TNDSANKESTNE

-1360 SLSPKKMFFKWSAD
+1360 SLSPKKMFFKWTTN
-1374 EESDGEGKRFRA
+1374 EESAAETKRFRA

-1394 LAVTADGVLY
+1394 LAVSMDGVLY

-1412 PSLNP
+1412 PSPNP

-1431 SISCSSVRTTVLT
+1431 SISCSRIRTTVLT

-1464 STGLHSLPEPIV
+1464 STSLHSLPEPVV

-1504 RMKVLEAIKNK
+1504 RMKVLDAIKNK

-1522 EAKDITVGR
+1522 DAKDITVGR

-1548 TLVNGYPQ
+1548 TAVNGYPQ

-1579 SSVVSDPKRGLYN
+1579 SSVLDPKRGLYS

-1597 AVEDRSESFAS
+1597 AVEDSSESFAS
-1608 SAQLTAG
+1608 SAHLSAG
-1615 NRKRKHALS
+1615 SRKRKHALS
-1624 AASSYREE
+1624 AVSSYREE

-1694 PKIQCFSSTL
+1694 PKVQCFSSTL

-1721 FILDVAVEP
+1721 FVLDVAVEP

-1765 EFIGSRRPRLINHGE
+1765 EFIGSRRPRLINNGE
-1780 DSLMLIR
+1780 DSLILIR

-1800 PARVGSPTGIGTVLA
+1800 PARVGSPTGIGTVMA

-1822 LATNFSEKKKIGI
+1822 IATNFSEKKKIGI

-1848 ILHCDVDYIKARIF
+1848 ILHCDVDYIKARLF
-1862 SQKPIVTSRLYE
+1862 SQKPMVTSRLYE

-1895 IAATNKENFSLSLS
+1895 IAPTNKENFSLSLAS
-1909 SSMAASENSSGGRV
+1909 QIAASENPAGNRPS
-1923 TSDGRWEAVNS
+1923 SDGRWESVNS

-1993 AAAGIVPVTAG
+1993 AAVGIVPAG
-2004 TTTIASQSS
+2004 SS
-2013 NPPSTTSMG
+2013 SSTTSVTAQSSSSSSSTPTVA
-2022 VDDEMMVP
+2022 VDEEMMIP
-2030 VALDLATLKPR
+2030 VSLDLSTLKPK
-2041 ALTNSN
+2041 ALTSSI

-2085 YAVDCR
+2085 YAIDCR
-2091 SYHVAEIM
+2091 SYHVAEII
-2099 LLSLKRIIRSFSVPN
+2099 LLSLKRIIRSFSAQN

-2201 KCKCKSLV
+2201 KCKCRSLV
-2209 AGNLDIRFELFRN
+2209 AGNLDIRFELFKS
-2222 LVNCQCLYSVL
+2222 LISCQSLYSVL

-2304 YHPLETN
+2304 YHPVETN
-2311 VNMSESRFY
+2311 MNMSESRFY
-2320 LISQDGVSFLDRFVY
+2320 LVSQDGVSFLDRFVY

-2345 FDALV
+2345 FDSLV

-2358 LTSKAD
+2358 ATSKAD

-2404 IFHAILPHAVR
+2404 LFHAILPHAVR
-2415 ELITTADGIL
+2415 ELVATADGIL

-2465 VDKEEEKKFLVD
+2465 VDKEEEKKFGVD
-2477 ERDILASSPIVV
+2477 ENDILSSSPIVV
-2489 NSLPKRTRSEVS
+2489 NSVPKRTRSEEV

-2524 ADEAMQE
+2524 VDEAIQE
-2531 TEGNATAGSDAGNDD
+2531 AEGNATAGSDAGNDD
-2546 SSVDVAMSPPLEAMP
+2546 SSVDVAMSPLEAMP
-2561 TLHVVEIPAEADSD
+2561 TLHVVEIPTEADSD
-2575 HEGSPASGRHA
+2575 HDGSQASGRHA

-2642 KGAKQT
+2642 KGTKQPA
-2648 TSPEKLSTS
+2648 SPEKLSTS
-2657 TVHITNLLSRLFSM
+2657 TVHITNLLSRLFST

-2683 YSSEQSSMASRSSS
+2683 YSSEQSSIASRSSS
-2697 TFYVPKRLLAELL
+2697 TFCVPKRLLAELL
-2710 EQVSRTLQPTWN
+2710 PTWN

-2753 AKSHMSDIAGEG
+2753 KSHMSDIAGE
-2765 DAAQSTA
+2765 
-2772 DKSTIEMSSKSE
+2772 
-2784 TASRLTVLNLLMSM
+2784 
-2798 MRSHT
+2798 
-2803 SEHGDSWAALDLWSM
+2803 
-2818 KHVAVVA
+2818 
-2825 DAYFCYAG
+2825 
-2833 ALSMFSENLSNSVR
+2833 ENLCHSVR
-2847 DMSKDFPTNSCCDL
+2847 DMSKEFPASSCCDL
-2861 LFIRALQRD
+2861 IFI
-2870 SSDAIAGESTS
+2870 
-2881 ISKQNPFFTRSDSMV
+2881 RSDSLV
-2896 YPGLFPVKSA
+2896 YPGLYPVRSA

-2936 PPSYDKWSEHLRTQL
+2936 SASSDKWSEHLRSHL

-2959 SSSLTRNMS
+2959 SSSLTRSMS

-2975 ASFAPVDDTA
+2975 ASFAPVDDSA
-2985 VDREIPKSSPKRFRR
+2985 ADREIQKTSPKRFRR

-3024 TAIVNSALVRWEDQQ
+3024 AAIVNSALSADVDESLEAGVEHIRENVHRRTRIDIRRFNIHSACWFWTKGSSFSQGDGTH
-3039 MLMSRWKLVLTTF
+3039 SKRIKGF
-3052 AKMFA
+3052 A
-3057 DEQILTT
+3057 
-3064 GGSIFT
+3064 
-3070 QLAGFGPK
+3070 
-3078 AARFRKAME
+3078 
-3087 RIRNTSKDLQF
+3087 
-3098 MVDRDRPML
+3098 VDRDRTLL
-3107 LRETFQVLNAFF
+3107 LRETFQVLNTFY
-3119 ERRQMGNSS
+3119 ERRQMGSS
-3128 QHHVIGVHRVKVS
+3128 QHHAIGVHRVKVS

-3159 IASAILSPL
+3159 IASALLAPL
-3168 PLPNFELSPLP
+3168 PLPSFELSPLP

-3187 IGSPSAATPMP
+3187 IGSPSAATPIP

-3244 TVSAPEVAGPLDEN
+3244 TVSASEVAGPLDEN
-3258 NVQAMGNRIYTKVNS
+3258 NVQAMGNRIYMKVNS

-3326 DFMPGGPLPS
+3326 DFMPGGPLTS
-3336 ASTQSTVMPSTVA
+3336 ASTTSTLMPSTVA

-3355 TAAVTTTIATASTAS
+3355 NAAAVTTTIATASTAS

-3375 SQVSPGPVAGAAA
+3375 SQVSSASAVSATA
-3388 ATSMAAVDTSSSAA
+3388 ATPSVDASSSAA
-3402 SSGGTT
+3402 SSGGST
-3408 STVSS
+3408 STVSP
-3413 ATGAA
+3413 AAGAA
-3418 IPSTVTTYD
+3418 IQSTVSGYD

-3520 CYMYEKFH
+3520 CYMYEKLH

-3552 GGNTVELLSNGAN
+3552 GGNTVELLNDGAN
-3565 VAVTSENVVKYVF
+3565 LTVTSENVVKYVF

-3590 SALTNIRDGVRDV
+3590 SALTSIRDGVRDV
-3603 IPVSMLDTINAEDF
+3603 IPVSILDTINAEDF

-3663 WSVVSSMTADEKQ
+3663 WSVVSCMTADEKQ

>member
-7 IEEVNSLKAEG
+7 IEEVHSLKAEG

-35 KALKACPSDD
+35 KALKACPSED

-150 ICFSVETNVENRI
+150 ICFSVEANVENRI

-410 LLGGPVDIAFQF
+410 LLGGPVDVAFQF

-433 EMAASDNQLN
+433 EMAASDDQLN

-641 TESERCREFLARAL
+641 TESERCREFLARYSSTSVILKVGSMEALLGVHGDIFRCPLLHLKLLRTVSYNAPCRCFIYTFSSFYPMQQLLWFQIPLPYSLLLPAHQMNCKGHGNIMVIEGSMASSTLGITALFLFSLRAL
-655 RGFTIEPQHRGIVV
+655 RGFTTEPQHRGIVV

-831 TEDAAVCSRIVQ
+831 TEDASVCSRIVQ

-904 REKAAAL
+904 REKAATL

-928 SRELYEQLTGKQ
+928 SRELYEQLTGKP
-940 TMVEHRTPTVIFR
+940 TMVEHRTPTVMFR

-976 HFFNWVGCCRSC
+976 HIFNWVGCCRSC

-999 LSETTLRREAMHSF
+999 LTKTTVSLRREAMHSF

-1030 LRDSMNAQALDAQS
+1030 LRDSMNAQAMDTQS

-1086 RSEANGGVCRLACL
+1086 RSEASGGVCRLAYL

-1115 SRRLAERD
+1115 SRRLDERD

-1151 ATAGGSGATGCST
+1151 ATAGGGGATGCST

-1177 SNNNTGGGGN
+1177 SNNSTGGGGN
-1187 NDSNAGISARAT
+1187 NDSNA
-1199 KIRRVMMAR
+1199 
-1208 SRVGRGGVIVGSRP
+1208 
-1222 LIPAGA
+1222 
-1228 VPEELISEA
+1228 
-1237 QAVLQGKSR
+1237 
-1246 DVIVRELQRTNCDVN
+1246 
-1261 QAVNNL
+1261 
-1267 LGRDDE
+1267 
-1273 DGDDFDDTSEAYL
+1273 
-1286 PEELISLLDTGLQ
+1286 EELISLLDTGLQ

-1360 SLSPKKMFFKWSAD
+1360 SLSPKKMFFKWTAD

-1412 PSLNP
+1412 PSPNP

-1504 RMKVLEAIKNK
+1504 RMKVLDAIKNK

-1694 PKIQCFSSTL
+1694 PKVQCFSSTL

-1730 TGIWYLHQLLGRV
+1730 TGIWYLHQLLSRV
-1743 LLSKINFSGEML
+1743 LLSKINFS
-1755 ASIIVAYDSH
+1755 
-1765 EFIGSRRPRLINHGE
+1765 
-1780 DSLMLIR
+1780 
-1787 DGCGSLTPVWTDL
+1787 
-1800 PARVGSPTGIGTVLA
+1800 
-1815 LGYGTHT
+1815 
-1822 LATNFSEKKKIGI
+1822 
-1835 ILLAEKKEELMRD
+1835 
-1848 ILHCDVDYIKARIF
+1848 
-1862 SQKPIVTSRLYE
+1862 VTSRLYE

-1909 SSMAASENSSGGRV
+1909 SSMAASENPSGGRA

-1964 LRGYALRSDA
+1964 LRGYALRSEA

-2004 TTTIASQSS
+2004 TTTIASQSG

-2233 NDKNEHLLL
+2233 NDKN
-2242 FLTRTVSRQVS
+2242 
-2253 EHRQFRSRCRKSIA
+2253 
-2267 SLIDMPEFDL
+2267 
-2277 DPPRFALRALEYLFS
+2277 
-2292 RWDLFEHFVMHE
+2292 
-2304 YHPLETN
+2304 

-2465 VDKEEEKKFLVD
+2465 VDREEEKKFLVD

-2524 ADEAMQE
+2524 ADETMQE

-2575 HEGSPASGRHA
+2575 HEGSQASGRHA

-2642 KGAKQT
+2642 KGAKPT

-2710 EQVSRTLQPTWN
+2710 PTWN

-2765 DAAQSTA
+2765 DAAQTSG
-2772 DKSTIEMSSKSE
+2772 DKSTI
-2784 TASRLTVLNLLMSM
+2784 
-2798 MRSHT
+2798 
-2803 SEHGDSWAALDLWSM
+2803 
-2818 KHVAVVA
+2818 
-2825 DAYFCYAG
+2825 
-2833 ALSMFSENLSNSVR
+2833 ENLSNSVR

-2861 LFIRALQRD
+2861 LFI
-2870 SSDAIAGESTS
+2870 
-2881 ISKQNPFFTRSDSMV
+2881 RSDSMV

-2975 ASFAPVDDTA
+2975 ASFAPLDDTA
-2985 VDREIPKSSPKRFRR
+2985 ADREISKSSPKRFRR

-3057 DEQILTT
+3057 DEQMLTT

-3070 QLAGFGPK
+3070 QLSGFGPK

-3179 TTVLGMNT
+3179 TTALGMNT

-3198 PTRQSRRSRRLGLR
+3198 PTRQRLGLR

-3258 NVQAMGNRIYTKVNS
+3258 NVQAMGNRIYMKVNS

-3315 LTWVQSSGNPG
+3315 LTWVQSSGGNPG

-3520 CYMYEKFH
+3520 CYMYEKLH

-3552 GGNTVELLSNGAN
+3552 GGNTVELLSNGTN

-3747 V
+3747 NTARNKNTGSEEEKI

>member
-1 LRIGKM
+1 MSGILWT
-7 IEEVNSLKAEG
+7 NSTRSVS
-18 NLHYESGN
+18 NES
-26 WEKAKEYYN
+26 
-35 KALKACPSDD
+35 
-45 KVTLA
+45 T
-50 ALLKNMAAV
+50 
-59 SLKLEDY
+59 
-66 VSAENQ
+66 
-72 ASQALECAPND
+72 
-83 PKALYRRSTARSCL
+83 
-97 NKYSE
+97 
-102 ALADAKR
+102 
-109 ALHYEPNNKA
+109 
-119 IVKQFQD
+119 
-126 LNIIIQKNAE
+126 
-136 KLSSTEAKLQDMLK
+136 
-150 ICFSVETNVENRI
+150 
-163 QALHNIMV
+163 
-171 LVGFNDGARLFTE
+171 
-184 CGGLAR
+184 
-190 LMKLIDDESN
+190 
-200 TDLLLAAFRV
+200 
-210 LTELATSE
+210 
-218 ERLGFLLKVADS
+218 
-230 KTIVYLLNCSDDRCC
+230 
-245 QAAVVLVQRCF
+245 
-256 NTLAA
+256 
-261 MDFQK
+261 
-266 QKLPDEIVVE
+266 
-276 RNKVK
+276 
-281 IVGFLFELK
+281 
-290 RILVDPTVSAM
+290 
-301 GRDCAIQLLSKILPH
+301 
-316 RVGGLPKGWSLEFVQ
+316 
-331 NDGLDRLMTV
+331 
-341 GCSIPERALVPVTYE
+341 
-356 TRDYLALCLTNIYDD
+356 
-371 MLSDKNRSIYT
+371 
-382 DRMEKFIQTKREKI
+382 
-396 TDGVKIEICSLFTT
+396 
-410 LLGGPVDIAFQF
+410 
-422 VAKPEFTQLLL
+422 
-433 EMAASDNQLN
+433 
-443 QSVAVEAIMHTVSKR
+443 
-458 DRCSVFLAQGKSVL
+458 
-472 KKLFNSSNDV
+472 
-482 VRVKALVGLCKISS
+482 
-496 SGGNDISMRPTG
+496 
-508 ELSMLRLAN
+508 
-517 ICKKYLLE
+517 
-525 NKSIDICRWAAEGL
+525 
-539 AYLTLDADVKE
+539 
-550 WLVSDVN
+550 
-557 LIRRLVAF
+557 
-565 AKQAGQLCVFGVS
+565 
-578 TILVNLTNTYD
+578 
-589 KKEPE
+589 
-594 PELIELAKFAKHHI
+594 
-608 PVANPKDS
+608 
-616 DEYVKNRIE
+616 
-625 LLVNEG
+625 
-631 AVSACVALSN
+631 
-641 TESERCREFLARAL
+641 
-655 RGFTIEPQHRGIVV
+655 
-669 QEGGVKLLIDL
+669 
-680 AQRCTEEGKII
+680 
-691 AAHALARI
+691 
-699 GITMDPKMAF
+699 
-709 SGQRCYEVV
+709 
-718 KPIIS
+718 
-723 LLHPDMSAE
+723 
-732 QNYEALLALTN
+732 
-743 LAAVSDSVRNKMVQ
+743 
-757 EKVLAKLEEFW
+757 
-768 FLQEHEPLRAASA
+768 
-781 ELFHNLLLNEKVFE
+781 
-795 QVAKP
+795 
-800 GTDRLKLWLLYC
+800 
-812 SEEDD
+812 
-817 ERLALI
+817 
-823 STSAVLLL
+823 
-831 TEDAAVCSRIVQ
+831 
-843 EHPNWPDLFKAP
+843 
-855 CMHENEQLQ
+855 
-864 LNAIACVKNLM
+864 
-875 SSGKEAAAQVV
+875 
-886 SSELFE
+886 
-892 ILVAI
+892 
-897 CKLPKSN
+897 
-904 REKAAAL
+904 
-911 AYETLKL
+911 
-918 AVTYDLVKPT
+918 
-928 SRELYEQLTGKQ
+928 
-940 TMVEHRTPTVIFR
+940 
-953 TNEEAVVIIT
+953 
-963 FLKYVDLRLDCPI
+963 
-976 HFFNWVGCCRSC
+976 
-988 LSLAN
+988 
-993 HALSTV
+993 
-999 LSETTLRREAMHSF
+999 
-1013 HRFAFS
+1013 
-1019 LPDKDL
+1019 
-1025 RLEQQ
+1025 
-1030 LRDSMNAQALDAQS
+1030 
-1044 PFMFD
+1044 
-1049 MSPFRP
+1049 
-1055 EDMKQIAIGPDAI
+1055 
-1068 GGGRFR
+1068 
-1074 IGDLSFE
+1074 
-1081 RHRRR
+1081 
-1086 RSEANGGVCRLACL
+1086 
-1100 SRRTGWGRSSSAGRG
+1100 
-1115 SRRLAERD
+1115 D
-1123 GQVFRVAYEIIDD
+1123 GQVFRVAYDIIDD
-1136 TKDHANKGNDSGKKD
+1136 TRDHVNKGNDNGKKD
-1151 ATAGGSGATGCST
+1151 ATGSGSGATGCST

-1177 SNNNTGGGGN
+1177 NNNNAGSGGN
-1187 NDSNAGISARAT
+1187 NDSNAGISSRAT

-1222 LIPAGA
+1222 IIPAGA
-1228 VPEELISEA
+1228 VPEELVNEA

-1246 DVIVRELQRTNCDVN
+1246 DVIIRELQRTNCYVN

-1326 FEKAAESGHKK
+1326 FEKAAEKK
-1337 TNDGAGKEPSNE
+1337 TNDSANKESTNE

-1360 SLSPKKMFFKWSAD
+1360 SLSPKKMFFKWTTN
-1374 EESDGEGKRFRA
+1374 EESAAETKRFRA

-1394 LAVTADGVLY
+1394 LAVSMDGVLY

-1412 PSLNP
+1412 PSPNP

-1431 SISCSSVRTTVLT
+1431 SISCSRIRTTVLT

-1464 STGLHSLPEPIV
+1464 STSLHSLPEPVV

-1504 RMKVLEAIKNK
+1504 RMKVLDAIKNK

-1522 EAKDITVGR
+1522 DAKDITVGR

-1548 TLVNGYPQ
+1548 TAVNGYPQ

-1579 SSVVSDPKRGLYN
+1579 SSVLDPKRGLYS

-1597 AVEDRSESFAS
+1597 AVEDSSESFAS
-1608 SAQLTAG
+1608 SAHLSAG
-1615 NRKRKHALS
+1615 SRKRKHALS
-1624 AASSYREE
+1624 AVSSYREE

-1694 PKIQCFSSTL
+1694 PKVQCFSSTL

-1721 FILDVAVEP
+1721 FVLDVAVEP

-1765 EFIGSRRPRLINHGE
+1765 EFIGSRRPRLINNGE
-1780 DSLMLIR
+1780 DSLILIR

-1800 PARVGSPTGIGTVLA
+1800 PARVGSPTGIGTVMA

-1822 LATNFSEKKKIGI
+1822 IATNFSEKKKIGI

-1848 ILHCDVDYIKARIF
+1848 ILHCDVDYIKARLF
-1862 SQKPIVTSRLYE
+1862 SQKPMVTSRLYE

-1895 IAATNKENFSLSLS
+1895 IAPTNKENFSLSLAS
-1909 SSMAASENSSGGRV
+1909 QIAASENPAGSRPS
-1923 TSDGRWEAVNS
+1923 SDGRWESVNS

-1993 AAAGIVPVTAG
+1993 AAVGIVPAG
-2004 TTTIASQSS
+2004 SS
-2013 NPPSTTSMG
+2013 SSTTSVTAQSSSSSSSTPTVA
-2022 VDDEMMVP
+2022 VDEEMMIP
-2030 VALDLATLKPR
+2030 VSLDLSTLKPK
-2041 ALTNSN
+2041 ALTSSI

-2085 YAVDCR
+2085 YAIDCR
-2091 SYHVAEIM
+2091 SYHVAEII
-2099 LLSLKRIIRSFSVPN
+2099 LLSLKRIIRSFSAQN

-2201 KCKCKSLV
+2201 KCKCRSLV
-2209 AGNLDIRFELFRN
+2209 AGNLDIRFELFKS
-2222 LVNCQCLYSVL
+2222 LISCQSLYSVL

-2304 YHPLETN
+2304 YHPVETN
-2311 VNMSESRFY
+2311 MNMSESRFY
-2320 LISQDGVSFLDRFVY
+2320 LVSQDGVSFLDRFVY

-2345 FDALV
+2345 FDSLV

-2358 LTSKAD
+2358 ATSKAD

-2404 IFHAILPHAVR
+2404 LFHAILPHAVR
-2415 ELITTADGIL
+2415 ELVATADGIL

-2465 VDKEEEKKFLVD
+2465 VDKEEEKKFGVD
-2477 ERDILASSPIVV
+2477 ENDILSSSPIVV
-2489 NSLPKRTRSEVS
+2489 NSVPKRTRSEEV

-2524 ADEAMQE
+2524 VDEAIQE
-2531 TEGNATAGSDAGNDD
+2531 AEGNATAGSDAGNDD
-2546 SSVDVAMSPPLEAMP
+2546 SSVDVAMSPLEAMP
-2561 TLHVVEIPAEADSD
+2561 TLHVVEIPTEADSD
-2575 HEGSPASGRHA
+2575 HDGSQASGRHA

-2642 KGAKQT
+2642 KGTKQPA
-2648 TSPEKLSTS
+2648 SPEKLSTS
-2657 TVHITNLLSRLFSM
+2657 TVHITNLLSRLFST

-2683 YSSEQSSMASRSSS
+2683 YSSEQSSIASRSSS
-2697 TFYVPKRLLAELL
+2697 TFCVPKRLLAELL
-2710 EQVSRTLQPTWN
+2710 PTWN

-2753 AKSHMSDIAGEG
+2753 KSHMSDIAGE
-2765 DAAQSTA
+2765 
-2772 DKSTIEMSSKSE
+2772 
-2784 TASRLTVLNLLMSM
+2784 
-2798 MRSHT
+2798 
-2803 SEHGDSWAALDLWSM
+2803 
-2818 KHVAVVA
+2818 
-2825 DAYFCYAG
+2825 
-2833 ALSMFSENLSNSVR
+2833 ENLCHSVR
-2847 DMSKDFPTNSCCDL
+2847 DMSKEFPASSCCDL
-2861 LFIRALQRD
+2861 IFI
-2870 SSDAIAGESTS
+2870 
-2881 ISKQNPFFTRSDSMV
+2881 RSDSLV
-2896 YPGLFPVKSA
+2896 YPGLYPVRSA

-2936 PPSYDKWSEHLRTQL
+2936 SASSDKWSEHLRSHL

-2959 SSSLTRNMS
+2959 SSSLTRSMS

-2975 ASFAPVDDTA
+2975 ASFAPVDDSA
-2985 VDREIPKSSPKRFRR
+2985 ADREIQKTSPKRFRR

-3024 TAIVNSALVRWEDQQ
+3024 AAIVNSALVRCEDQQ
-3039 MLMSRWKLVLTTF
+3039 MLMSRWKLVLSTF
-3052 AKMFA
+3052 AKMFT
-3057 DEQILTT
+3057 DERALTS

-3087 RIRNTSKDLQF
+3087 RIRNASKDLQTL
-3098 MVDRDRPML
+3098 L
-3107 LRETFQVLNAFF
+3107 LRETFQVLNTFY
-3119 ERRQMGNSS
+3119 ERRQMGSS
-3128 QHHVIGVHRVKVS
+3128 QHHAIGVHRVKVS

-3159 IASAILSPL
+3159 IASALLAPL
-3168 PLPNFELSPLP
+3168 PLPSFELSPLP

-3187 IGSPSAATPMP
+3187 IGSPSAATPIP

-3244 TVSAPEVAGPLDEN
+3244 TVSASEVAGPLDEN
-3258 NVQAMGNRIYTKVNS
+3258 NVQAMGNRIYMKVNS

-3326 DFMPGGPLPS
+3326 DFMPGGPLTS
-3336 ASTQSTVMPSTVA
+3336 ASTTSTLMPSTVA

-3355 TAAVTTTIATASTAS
+3355 NAAAVTTTIATASTAS

-3375 SQVSPGPVAGAAA
+3375 SQVSSASAVSATA
-3388 ATSMAAVDTSSSAA
+3388 ATPSVDASSSAA
-3402 SSGGTT
+3402 SSGGST
-3408 STVSS
+3408 STVSP
-3413 ATGAA
+3413 AAGAA
-3418 IPSTVTTYD
+3418 IQSTVSGYD

-3520 CYMYEKFH
+3520 CYMYEKLH

-3552 GGNTVELLSNGAN
+3552 GGNTVELLNDGAN
-3565 VAVTSENVVKYVF
+3565 LTVTSENVVKYVF

-3590 SALTNIRDGVRDV
+3590 SALTSIRDGVRDV
-3603 IPVSMLDTINAEDF
+3603 IPVSILDTINAEDF

-3663 WSVVSSMTADEKQ
+3663 WSVVSCMTADEKQ

-3747 V
+3747 HRKKEENTGSEEEKI

>member
-1 LRIGKM
+1 M
-7 IEEVNSLKAEG
+7 VIEGSMA
-18 NLHYESGN
+18 S
-26 WEKAKEYYN
+26 
-35 KALKACPSDD
+35 S
-45 KVTLA
+45 TLGIT
-50 ALLKNMAAV
+50 ALLLF
-59 SLKLEDY
+59 SL
-66 VSAENQ
+66 
-72 ASQALECAPND
+72 
-83 PKALYRRSTARSCL
+83 
-97 NKYSE
+97 
-102 ALADAKR
+102 
-109 ALHYEPNNKA
+109 
-119 IVKQFQD
+119 
-126 LNIIIQKNAE
+126 
-136 KLSSTEAKLQDMLK
+136 
-150 ICFSVETNVENRI
+150 
-163 QALHNIMV
+163 
-171 LVGFNDGARLFTE
+171 
-184 CGGLAR
+184 
-190 LMKLIDDESN
+190 
-200 TDLLLAAFRV
+200 
-210 LTELATSE
+210 
-218 ERLGFLLKVADS
+218 
-230 KTIVYLLNCSDDRCC
+230 
-245 QAAVVLVQRCF
+245 
-256 NTLAA
+256 
-261 MDFQK
+261 
-266 QKLPDEIVVE
+266 
-276 RNKVK
+276 
-281 IVGFLFELK
+281 
-290 RILVDPTVSAM
+290 
-301 GRDCAIQLLSKILPH
+301 
-316 RVGGLPKGWSLEFVQ
+316 
-331 NDGLDRLMTV
+331 
-341 GCSIPERALVPVTYE
+341 
-356 TRDYLALCLTNIYDD
+356 
-371 MLSDKNRSIYT
+371 
-382 DRMEKFIQTKREKI
+382 
-396 TDGVKIEICSLFTT
+396 
-410 LLGGPVDIAFQF
+410 
-422 VAKPEFTQLLL
+422 
-433 EMAASDNQLN
+433 
-443 QSVAVEAIMHTVSKR
+443 
-458 DRCSVFLAQGKSVL
+458 
-472 KKLFNSSNDV
+472 
-482 VRVKALVGLCKISS
+482 
-496 SGGNDISMRPTG
+496 
-508 ELSMLRLAN
+508 
-517 ICKKYLLE
+517 
-525 NKSIDICRWAAEGL
+525 
-539 AYLTLDADVKE
+539 
-550 WLVSDVN
+550 
-557 LIRRLVAF
+557 
-565 AKQAGQLCVFGVS
+565 
-578 TILVNLTNTYD
+578 
-589 KKEPE
+589 
-594 PELIELAKFAKHHI
+594 
-608 PVANPKDS
+608 
-616 DEYVKNRIE
+616 
-625 LLVNEG
+625 
-631 AVSACVALSN
+631 
-641 TESERCREFLARAL
+641 RAL

-1743 LLSKINFSGEML
+1743 LLSKINFS
-1755 ASIIVAYDSH
+1755 
-1765 EFIGSRRPRLINHGE
+1765 
-1780 DSLMLIR
+1780 
-1787 DGCGSLTPVWTDL
+1787 
-1800 PARVGSPTGIGTVLA
+1800 
-1815 LGYGTHT
+1815 
-1822 LATNFSEKKKIGI
+1822 
-1835 ILLAEKKEELMRD
+1835 
-1848 ILHCDVDYIKARIF
+1848 
-1862 SQKPIVTSRLYE
+1862 VTSRLYE

-2233 NDKNEHLLL
+2233 NDK
-2242 FLTRTVSRQVS
+2242 
-2253 EHRQFRSRCRKSIA
+2253 
-2267 SLIDMPEFDL
+2267 
-2277 DPPRFALRALEYLFS
+2277 
-2292 RWDLFEHFVMHE
+2292 
-2304 YHPLETN
+2304 N

-2710 EQVSRTLQPTWN
+2710 PTWN

-2772 DKSTIEMSSKSE
+2772 DKSTIE
-2784 TASRLTVLNLLMSM
+2784 
-2798 MRSHT
+2798 
-2803 SEHGDSWAALDLWSM
+2803 
-2818 KHVAVVA
+2818 
-2825 DAYFCYAG
+2825 
-2833 ALSMFSENLSNSVR
+2833 NLSNSVR

-2861 LFIRALQRD
+2861 LFI
-2870 SSDAIAGESTS
+2870 
-2881 ISKQNPFFTRSDSMV
+2881 RSDSMV

>member
-1 LRIGKM
+1 LGIGKM

-35 KALKACPSDD
+35 KALKACPSED

-150 ICFSVETNVENRI
+150 ICFSVEANVENRI

-410 LLGGPVDIAFQF
+410 LLGGPVDVAFQF

-433 EMAASDNQLN
+433 EMAASDDQLN

-655 RGFTIEPQHRGIVV
+655 RGFTTEPQHRGIVV

-843 EHPNWPDLFKAP
+843 EHPNWPDLFKVP

-928 SRELYEQLTGKQ
+928 SRELYEQLTGKP
-940 TMVEHRTPTVIFR
+940 TMVEHRTPTVMSR

-976 HFFNWVGCCRSC
+976 
-988 LSLAN
+988 
-993 HALSTV
+993 
-999 LSETTLRREAMHSF
+999 LRREAMHSF

-1030 LRDSMNAQALDAQS
+1030 LRDSMNAQAMDAQS

-1086 RSEANGGVCRLACL
+1086 RSEASGGVCRLACL

-1151 ATAGGSGATGCST
+1151 ANAGGGGATGCST
-1164 VPASNTGRGSGGP
+1164 VPASNTGRGS
-1177 SNNNTGGGGN
+1177 
-1187 NDSNAGISARAT
+1187 
-1199 KIRRVMMAR
+1199 
-1208 SRVGRGGVIVGSRP
+1208 
-1222 LIPAGA
+1222 
-1228 VPEELISEA
+1228 
-1237 QAVLQGKSR
+1237 
-1246 DVIVRELQRTNCDVN
+1246 
-1261 QAVNNL
+1261 
-1267 LGRDDE
+1267 
-1273 DGDDFDDTSEAYL
+1273 
-1286 PEELISLLDTGLQ
+1286 EELISLLDTGLQ

-1360 SLSPKKMFFKWSAD
+1360 SLSPKKMFFKWTAD

-1412 PSLNP
+1412 PSPNP

-1504 RMKVLEAIKNK
+1504 RMKVLDAIKNK

-1694 PKIQCFSSTL
+1694 PKVQCFSSTL

-1743 LLSKINFSGEML
+1743 LLSKINFS
-1755 ASIIVAYDSH
+1755 
-1765 EFIGSRRPRLINHGE
+1765 
-1780 DSLMLIR
+1780 
-1787 DGCGSLTPVWTDL
+1787 
-1800 PARVGSPTGIGTVLA
+1800 
-1815 LGYGTHT
+1815 
-1822 LATNFSEKKKIGI
+1822 
-1835 ILLAEKKEELMRD
+1835 
-1848 ILHCDVDYIKARIF
+1848 
-1862 SQKPIVTSRLYE
+1862 VTSRLYE

-1909 SSMAASENSSGGRV
+1909 SSMAASENPSGGRV

-2004 TTTIASQSS
+2004 TTTIASQSG

-2233 NDKNEHLLL
+2233 NDKN
-2242 FLTRTVSRQVS
+2242 
-2253 EHRQFRSRCRKSIA
+2253 
-2267 SLIDMPEFDL
+2267 
-2277 DPPRFALRALEYLFS
+2277 
-2292 RWDLFEHFVMHE
+2292 
-2304 YHPLETN
+2304 

-2524 ADEAMQE
+2524 ADETMQE

-2575 HEGSPASGRHA
+2575 HEGSQASGRHA
-2586 RRVSNADQDTDY
+2586 RHVSNADQDTDY

-2642 KGAKQT
+2642 KGAKPT

-2710 EQVSRTLQPTWN
+2710 PTWN

-2753 AKSHMSDIAGEG
+2753 AKSHMSDIAGES
-2765 DAAQSTA
+2765 DAAQTTA
-2772 DKSTIEMSSKSE
+2772 DKSTI
-2784 TASRLTVLNLLMSM
+2784 
-2798 MRSHT
+2798 
-2803 SEHGDSWAALDLWSM
+2803 
-2818 KHVAVVA
+2818 
-2825 DAYFCYAG
+2825 
-2833 ALSMFSENLSNSVR
+2833 ENLSNSVR

-2861 LFIRALQRD
+2861 LFI
-2870 SSDAIAGESTS
+2870 
-2881 ISKQNPFFTRSDSMV
+2881 RSDSMV

-2936 PPSYDKWSEHLRTQL
+2936 PPSYDKWSEHLRNQL

-2975 ASFAPVDDTA
+2975 ASFAPLDDTA
-2985 VDREIPKSSPKRFRR
+2985 ADREISKSSPKRFRR

-3057 DEQILTT
+3057 DEQMLTT

-3119 ERRQMGNSS
+3119 ERRQMGSSS

-3159 IASAILSPL
+3159 IASALLSPL

-3258 NVQAMGNRIYTKVNS
+3258 NVQAMGNRIYMKVNS

-3326 DFMPGGPLPS
+3326 DFIPGGPLPS

-3375 SQVSPGPVAGAAA
+3375 SQVSPGPVAGAAV
-3388 ATSMAAVDTSSSAA
+3388 ATSMAAVDTSASAA
-3402 SSGGTT
+3402 SSGTT
-3408 STVSS
+3408 STVSA

-3520 CYMYEKFH
+3520 CYMYEKLH

-3733 QKLLFAIKIKTFGF
+3733 QKLLFAIKIKTPKDG
-3747 V
+3747 